1 MGANMGAKMGAKTG
15 TKMGAKIRVKTVAK
29 IGISG
34 KGEVQHLSDVLAG
47 SMLGG

>member
-1 MGANMGAKMGAKTG
+1 MSQTG
-15 TKMGAKIRVKTVAK
+15 AK